1 MKYYQI
7 KLMKYYKMTLDKS
20 LIHNKPDSYIFISI
34 TKKIF
39 AIL

>member
-7 KLMKYYKMTLDKS
+7 KLMKYYKILANES
-20 LIHNKPDSYIFISI
+20 LIHNKPGSDIITSI